1 MTVMKEEKK
10 QEEEKL
16 IWTKEERE
24 KLSEKYGTSI
34 IIENGTYE
42 EVRTTQAPNDAYIVK
57 YVYEDSVRY
66 DLTRGT
72 KMSLFDMYYDKL
84 KQGLRSIDYGK
95 GNIKPYL
102 WGYKSPQGKK
112 KKK

>member
-42 EVRTTQAPNDAYIVK
+42 AVSYTHLTLPTKRIV
-57 YVYEDSVRY
+57 
-66 DLTRGT
+66 
-72 KMSLFDMYYDKL
+72 
-84 KQGLRSIDYGK
+84 
-95 GNIKPYL
+95 
-102 WGYKSPQGKK
+102 
-112 KKK
+112 

>member
-57 YVYEDSVRY
+57 YVHEGSVRY
-66 DLTRGT
+66 DLPRGT
-72 KMSLFDMYYDKL
+72 KMSLFDMYYDKV